1 MDYIEKTLGI
11 KIRRSNWEHETK
23 IPLFLKNEYSLQ
35 KLLIDQIVCMSIT
48 PYDELPPIGT
58 LKKHINQLQNLSS
71 CPVVLELNGISRQ
84 RRGTLIDERIPFV
97 VTDKQ
102 LYLPFLGVHLTEQ
115 FTPDK
120 KNITGETLL
129 PSAQMLLFY
138 FILGKNRPLPLQDAT
153 KRLGFSAMTISRAAA
168 QLVEL
173 GFLEKKATGV
183 QKTLSSA
190 YTPKQLFSKAQEQ
203 LIHPVKK
210 TVYIKKDLIEP
221 EMFPAG
227 QSALA
232 EISMINPPVIQ
243 TYGYVGRLDWL
254 DFDEQLIDT
263 DNQCKLELWK
273 YDPRKISGDH
283 YIDVLSLAMSLSDE
297 QDERIEQCIEDMLQK
312 VWE

>member
-190 YTPKQLFSKAQEQ
+190 YTRSEG
-203 LIHPVKK
+203 
-210 TVYIKKDLIEP
+210 KKDRIYKKRSYRTRNVSS
-221 EMFPAG
+221 G
-227 QSALA
+227 TICSRRNQHDQSACYTNIRICRTIGLA
-232 EISMINPPVIQ
+232 
-243 TYGYVGRLDWL
+243 GL
-254 DFDEQLIDT
+254 
-263 DNQCKLELWK
+263 
-273 YDPRKISGDH
+273 
-283 YIDVLSLAMSLSDE
+283 
-297 QDERIEQCIEDMLQK
+297 
-312 VWE
+312 

>member
-1 MDYIEKTLGI
+1 MDYIEKTLGTQI
-11 KIRRSNWEHETK
+11 KRSNWEHEK
-23 IPLFLKNEYSLQ
+23 IIPLFLKNEYSLR
-35 KLLIDQIVCMSIT
+35 KLLIDQIVCLSIT
-48 PYDELPPIGT
+48 PHDELPPIGT

-71 CPVVLELNGISRQ
+71 CPVVLELSEISRQ

-115 FTPDK
+115 FTNEK
-120 KNITGETLL
+120 KNFTGETLL

-138 FILGKNRPLPLQDAT
+138 FILNKNKPLPLQDAT
-153 KRLGFSAMTISRAAA
+153 NRLGFSAMTISRASA

-173 GFLEKKATGV
+173 GLLEKTATGV
-183 QKTLSSA
+183 QKTLSSV
-190 YTPKQLFSKAQEQ
+190 YTPKQLFLKAQDQ

-210 TVYIKKDLIEP
+210 IVYIRKDLVEP

-243 TYGYVGRLDWL
+243 TYGYNGRLDYL
-254 DFDEQLIDT
+254 DIDEQLIDT
-263 DNQCKLELWK
+263 DKQCKLELWK
-273 YDPRKISGDH
+273 YDPRKISGNH
-283 YIDVLSLAMSLSDE
+283 RADVLSLVMSLSNE